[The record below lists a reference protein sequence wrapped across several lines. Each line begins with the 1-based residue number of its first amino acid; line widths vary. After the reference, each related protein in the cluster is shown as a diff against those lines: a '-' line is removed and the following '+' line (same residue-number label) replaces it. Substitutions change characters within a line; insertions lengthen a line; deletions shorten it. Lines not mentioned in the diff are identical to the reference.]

1 MPISRQIKF
10 NRKTGTISRLP
21 IHLYIVYY
29 KMFDAYKIGISFRE
43 KVYTRLENLRKKYF
57 WPDYKII
64 YKIEIPSIYEEE
76 LRQAEAKLK
85 RIFESKNGKVIVKNP
100 NIHCY
105 FENKETKI
113 FTAKSKLA
121 NGGTEIFN
129 LNEKDLIFAKNFL
142 KKIEKE
148 YNKIYDI
155 S

>member
-1 MPISRQIKF
+1 MSISRQIKI
-10 NRKTGTISRLP
+10 NRKTGTVSRLP

-29 KMFDAYKIGISFRE
+29 EKFDAFKIGISFRE

-64 YKIEIPSIYEEE
+64 YKIEIPSIYEKE

-85 RIFESKNGKVIVKNP
+85 EIFKSKNGQVIVKNP

-113 FTAKSKLA
+113 FTAKSALA

-129 LNEKDLIFAKNFL
+129 LNKEDLIYAVNFL
-142 KKIEKE
+142 KKIEKKF
-148 YNKIYDI
+148 NYDI

>member
-1 MPISRQIKF
+1 MSISRQIKI
-10 NRKTGTISRLP
+10 NRKTGTVSRLP

-64 YKIEIPSIYEEE
+64 YKIEIPSIYGEE

-85 RIFESKNGKVIVKNP
+85 EIFKSKNGQVIVKNP

-113 FTAKSKLA
+113 FTAKSALA

-129 LNEKDLIFAKNFL
+129 LNKEDLIYAVNFL
-142 KKIEKE
+142 KKIEKKF
-148 YNKIYDI
+148 NYDI

>member
-1 MPISRQIKF
+1 
-10 NRKTGTISRLP
+10 
-21 IHLYIVYY
+21 
-29 KMFDAYKIGISFRE
+29 MFDAFKIGISFRE

-76 LRQAEAKLK
+76 LRQAKAKLK
-85 RIFESKNGKVIVKNP
+85 EIFKSKNGQVIVKNP

-121 NGGTEIFN
+121 NGGSEIFN
-129 LNEKDLIFAKNFL
+129 LNKKDLIYAVNYL
-142 KKIEKE
+142 KKIEKKF
-148 YNKIYDI
+148 NYDI